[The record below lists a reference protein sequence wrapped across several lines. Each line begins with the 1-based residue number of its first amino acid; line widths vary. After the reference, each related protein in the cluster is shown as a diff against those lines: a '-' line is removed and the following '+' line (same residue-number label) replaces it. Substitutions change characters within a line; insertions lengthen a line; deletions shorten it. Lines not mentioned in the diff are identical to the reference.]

1 MAQLNTLFNPS
12 IMIRITQRRQTQS
25 GRVAKGMGEEE
36 MEAEARKESLD
47 LTCYKLVC
55 PSLISPV

>member
-1 MAQLNTLFNPS
+1 
-12 IMIRITQRRQTQS
+12 MIRITQRRQTQS